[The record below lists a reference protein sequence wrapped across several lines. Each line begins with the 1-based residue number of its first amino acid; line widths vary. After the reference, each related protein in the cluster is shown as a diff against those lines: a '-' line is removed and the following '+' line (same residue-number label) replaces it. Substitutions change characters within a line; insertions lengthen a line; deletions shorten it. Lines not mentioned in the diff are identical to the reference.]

1 MTDID
6 QHLPATQ
13 AQLFSDIMLHIWDG
27 DSPHHFVV
35 EATASATIAALDRRA
50 ENTFEVLALVFTG
63 HQIVDCRMSEG
74 DGDPIPLFTVQFED
88 KSSVLIEA
96 RNGIGGSVEVL

>member
-6 QHLPATQ
+6 QHLPATE

-27 DSPHHFVV
+27 DSPHHFIV
-35 EATASATIAALDRRA
+35 EAAAASAIRNLDRRA
-50 ENTFEVLALVFTG
+50 ENAFEVLALVFTG

-74 DGDPIPLFTVQFED
+74 DDPVPLFTVQFED
-88 KSSVLIEA
+88 KSSVIIEA